1 MSVFDPAI
9 FDPVVFDITDGDVE
23 FTGPAVLYGRSFTN
37 MVTPAGEAATATAAG
52 NWNKAE
58 LIDHV

>member
-1 MSVFDPAI
+1 MIFDPDIFDDAI
-9 FDPVVFDITDGDVE
+9 FDVTDGDVE
-23 FTGPAVLYGRSFTN
+23 FVGPSVLYGRSFTN
-37 MVTPAGEAATATAAG
+37 MVTPAGDAATAKAVG